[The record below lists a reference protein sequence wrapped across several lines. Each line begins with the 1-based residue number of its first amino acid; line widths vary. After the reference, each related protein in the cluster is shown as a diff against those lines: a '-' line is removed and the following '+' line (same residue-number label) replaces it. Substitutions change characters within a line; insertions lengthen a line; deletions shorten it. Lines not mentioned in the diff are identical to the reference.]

1 MRILVGVLL
10 ALVSATAAAIEPA
23 VPGAPIADAP
33 AVEPNRAAFEEAFD
47 GAMTC
52 SALTA
57 LRAQSAPAGEAAQ
70 WNNRSFA
77 FGMLAARFYT
87 EARQQPITHEQM
99 NNILTE
105 YANTLASMPV
115 DQREPFELGC
125 ARKYADADKLC
136 ELNQCPSQAVQA
148 EQVPLTPLP
157 SPQAP
162 SAEAPGVGGD

>member
-1 MRILVGVLL
+1 MHILAGVLL
-10 ALVSATAAAIEPA
+10 VLASATAVATEPA
-23 VPGAPIADAP
+23 APDAPIADAP
-33 AVEPNRAAFEEAFD
+33 ALESNRAALEEAFD

-87 EARQQPITHEQM
+87 EARQQPITHEEM

-105 YANTLASMPV
+105 YANTLATMPV
-115 DQREPFELGC
+115 AQREPFELGC
-125 ARKYADADKLC
+125 ARKFADADKLC
-136 ELNQCPSQAVQA
+136 ELNQCPSQAVRA
-148 EQVPLTPLP
+148 EQIPVTPAA
-157 SPQAP
+157 SPRPPAAP
-162 SAEAPGVGGD
+162 AAGE